1 MRIYES
7 ITRKVAKKKE
17 TLNFMSSFVYTILF
31 QELEE
36 RFKPIK
42 CTFSPWPFAVT
53 SIKGITERQTTQTGQ
68 VNYIVEFKD
77 GQTKQVNQLTLVPHS
92 PFPPSLLTKF
102 EKKKD
107 PRKKFKRNQKAIG

>member
-1 MRIYES
+1 MKIYES
-7 ITRKVAKKKE
+7 ITRKVAKKRNAKLYE
-17 TLNFMSSFVYTILF
+17 FICLHYSF

-68 VNYIVEFKD
+68 VNYIVEFKN
-77 GQTKQVNQLTLVPHS
+77 GQTKQVNQVTLVPHS
-92 PFPPSLLTKF
+92 PFPPLS
-102 EKKKD
+102 
-107 PRKKFKRNQKAIG
+107 